1 MIKKLKDKLFN
12 NRIWFFSYLI
22 FIVLLVSLPLNT
34 SGELNDINIIQIR
47 GDYFFHAL
55 LFLPW
60 VFFKPAINLRF
71 FWFSFAGLLIAAGS
85 EALQYLLPYR
95 AWNINDLIAN
105 VSGVVIGIA
114 LYSILIG
121 TKQKNS

>member
-1 MIKKLKDKLFN
+1 MIKKLTHKIFKNKIL
-12 NRIWFFSYLI
+12 FFSYLT

-60 VFFKPAINLRF
+60 MFFKPSTGIKM
-71 FWFSFAGLLIAAGS
+71 FWFSAAGLLLAAGC
-85 EALQYLLPYR
+85 EGLQYLLPYR
-95 AWNINDLIAN
+95 AWNINDLVAN
-105 VSGVVIGIA
+105 ITGVILGIV
-114 LYSILIG
+114 LYSIIHN
-121 TKQKNS
+121 KKR